1 MTSNT
6 RLRLAALLA
15 AVLFSVGYLVVLVIP
30 GGGDVTAKDF
40 TDYYDSDSRM
50 RVSFV
55 VMVVLLFAAWAIV
68 WFFAEAKARLDDGLL
83 TRMAASASL
92 VGSGA
97 LVVGAAI
104 LGGPTGVQMSSNE
117 GFVGVPIAHTFAQA
131 GLGVMLFVGMGSLA
145 LATALVSIAEHR
157 HAAVPRWLSIGG
169 VIVAVGMVGS
179 YIWLPGYIFPVWM
192 LAFGLVGLPEEAPE
206 TSRRSRPA
214 RAAIR

>member
-6 RLRLAALLA
+6 RLRLVALLA

-40 TDYYDSDSRM
+40 TDYYHSDARM
-50 RVSFV
+50 RASFV
-55 VMVVLLFAAWAIV
+55 LMVVLLFAAWAIV
-68 WFFAEAKARLDDGLL
+68 WFFAEVKARLDDGVL
-83 TRMAASASL
+83 TRIAANASL

-104 LGGPTGVQMSSNE
+104 LGGPTGVQISSDE
-117 GFVGVPIAHTFAQA
+117 DFVGVPIAHTFAQA

-145 LATALVSIAEHR
+145 LATALASIAAHR

-169 VIVAVGMVGS
+169 VIVAVAMVGS
-179 YIWLPGYIFPVWM
+179 YIWLPGYIFPVWV
-192 LAFGLVGLPEEAPE
+192 LVFGLVGFRERA
-206 TSRRSRPA
+206 PA
-214 RAAIR
+214 R